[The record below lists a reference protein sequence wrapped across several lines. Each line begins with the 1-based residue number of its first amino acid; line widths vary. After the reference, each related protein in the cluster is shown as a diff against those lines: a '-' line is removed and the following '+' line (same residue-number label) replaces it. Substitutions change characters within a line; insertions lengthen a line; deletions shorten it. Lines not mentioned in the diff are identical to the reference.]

1 MVVTAP
7 GGGSPVAEQC
17 AETASA
23 LEQGGGNRL
32 FYDPI
37 STSSGKIVFTEHIKM
52 RRHWEGINKTHIQ
65 YLLDLIY
72 EPAAW
77 QALRMLR

>member
-1 MVVTAP
+1 MRKQRQP
-7 GGGSPVAEQC
+7 WS
-17 AETASA
+17 
-23 LEQGGGNRL
+23 GGGNRL